1 MTKEQNE
8 NYQMTEEN
16 KKGCVYILTNPSFPE
31 YVKIGYADDLQKRLK
46 ELNRSECIPYAF
58 RVYAVYNVKE
68 RLQDL
73 ALHNMIDG
81 INPTLRAID
90 TFDGKKRKKEFYAMS
105 ADDAYNILKTIATLS
120 GTIDRLHKLTP
131 EGHEIIDEQIAEDV
145 ENSVIYTEEKHLLKG
160 SEETTALY
168 KKLKNEILKLGNVK
182 VVPKKLY
189 IAFKS
194 PKNFTDIE
202 IQKNNLKIY
211 LNMDKGTL
219 KDIDNKTID
228 VSDTG
233 HWGNGD
239 YKMYISDGKDIEYAL
254 QLIKQSYD
262 ANKGIADE

>member
-1 MTKEQNE
+1 
-8 NYQMTEEN
+8 MTEE
-16 KKGCVYILTNPSFPE
+16 KQVGCVYILTNPSFPE
-31 YVKIGYADDLQKRLK
+31 YVKIGYADNLQKRLK

-58 RVYAVYNVKE
+58 RVYAVYNVNE

-73 ALHNMIDG
+73 ALHNMIDS
-81 INPTLRAID
+81 INPTLRTID

-105 ADDAYNILKTIATLS
+105 ADDAYNILKTIATVS
-120 GTIDRLHKLTP
+120 GTVDRLHKLTP
-131 EGHEIIDEQIAEDV
+131 EGHEIIDEQTAEDI
-145 ENSVIYTEEKHLLKG
+145 ENSVVYTEENLLAKG
-160 SEETTALY
+160 DRETIALY
-168 KKLKNEILKLGNVK
+168 KKLKNEILRFGNVK

-194 PKNFTDIE
+194 PKNFTDVV

-219 KDIDNKTID
+219 KDTDNKTID

-239 YKMYISDGKDIEYAL
+239 YKMYVSDEQELDYAIK
-254 QLIKQSYD
+254 LIKQSYD
-262 ANKGIADE
+262 ANKGGANE